1 MQGPALRRAF
11 FVPYL
16 LLLRRNGLS
25 HNQGT
30 KTLDT
35 LSNTIGAGVVPQG
48 ADEDYTL
55 VVRSQ
60 QGDTAAF
67 EELVIK
73 YQKKMVNIAYRMTD
87 NYHDA
92 CDIVQDAFVA
102 AYNEI
107 RGFQGKA
114 RFATWLSTITMN
126 LARNRLK
133 QVKTE
138 QSRQGFSLDAPVLTE
153 DGEVRMEV
161 AANSPSVLEE
171 LETRDVQKSV
181 QDCINALDDDFRAV
195 VVLRE
200 MQGFAYDEISDML
213 KIAAGTV
220 KSRLFRAREMLK
232 NCLKGKLGEL

>member
-1 MQGPALRRAF
+1 MSNKTGIDTVQGP
-11 FVPYL
+11 
-16 LLLRRNGLS
+16 
-25 HNQGT
+25 
-30 KTLDT
+30 
-35 LSNTIGAGVVPQG
+35 
-48 ADEDYTL
+48 DEDDAI
-55 VVRSQ
+55 VQRCR
-60 QGDTAAF
+60 QGDTEAF

-92 CDIVQDAFVA
+92 CDIVQDAFIA
-102 AYNEI
+102 AYREI
-107 RGFQGKA
+107 RGFQGKS
-114 RFATWLSTITMN
+114 RFVTWLSTITMN

-138 QSRQGFSLDAPVLTE
+138 RLRQGFSLDAPVLME

-161 AANSPSVLEE
+161 AANTPSALEM
-171 LETRDVQKSV
+171 LEKRDVQKSV
-181 QDCINALDDDFRAV
+181 QDCINALDDEFRAV

-200 MQGFAYDEISDML
+200 MQGFAYDEISQML
-213 KIAAGTV
+213 QTAIGTV